1 LSGSRYLILLL
12 WLGLIMQGFGFSQT
26 HFNGHRFFNPFP
38 GFEARSTGDILK
50 WFFWD
55 RLTGKRKVP
64 DPQEA
69 VLPLANAHPELLKE
83 NRTRFSVTWIGHST
97 LFIQLDG
104 VNILTDPIFSTRC
117 SPFSFIG
124 PKRAVP
130 PGIPLDSLPP
140 IDLVVISHDHYDH
153 LDKATIKRLGNRP
166 LYVVPIAIGTTLR
179 SWGITHFIELDWWGA
194 FKFKGLTIVCTPAQ
208 HFSGRTPWGQN
219 RTLWASWLIKGS
231 SSFYFGGDTGY
242 FPGFDEIRHRE
253 GKIDY
258 AALPIGANAPR
269 WFMKPVHMNP
279 ADAVKAFLELNAH
292 VLLPIHWGTFQLGD
306 EPLDAPPKM
315 LVKEAEKKHIAL
327 ERLWILKHGET
338 RFSQSGGD

>member
-1 LSGSRYLILLL
+1 MFGSHRLVFLLMA
-12 WLGLIMQGFGFSQT
+12 GFIMQNLGFSQP

-38 GFEARSTGDILK
+38 GFEPRSAGDVLK
-50 WFFWD
+50 WFVWD

-64 DPQEA
+64 NPRKA
-69 VLPLANAHPELLKE
+69 ILPLATSHPEILKE

-104 VNILTDPIFSTRC
+104 VNILTDPIFSARC

-130 PGIPLDSLPP
+130 PGIPLDRLPP

-153 LDKATIKRLGNRP
+153 LDKATIERLGNRP
-166 LYVVPIAIGTTLR
+166 LYVVPIAIGKILR
-179 SWGITHFIELDWWGA
+179 SWGITHFTELDWWDSL
-194 FKFKGLTIVCTPAQ
+194 KFNGLTIVCTPAQ
-208 HFSGRTPWGQN
+208 HFSGRTPLGQN
-219 RTLWASWLIKGS
+219 RTLWASWLLKGS

-242 FPGFDEIRHRE
+242 FPGFSAIARKE

-258 AALPIGANAPR
+258 AALPIGANEPR

-279 ADAVKAFLELNAH
+279 ADAVRAFLNLNAQ

-306 EPLDAPPKM
+306 EPLDEPPKM
-315 LVKEAEKKHIAL
+315 LVKGAEKEGIAP

-338 RFSQSGGD
+338 RFSRSSGN